1 MSLFCMGRI
10 SGMGTVPVRVWIWQ
24 GGRCLLVALALLV
37 VSGCNG
43 AEARRE
49 PPQVSIHLQA
59 APGTPSV
66 HLRVPYGYVND
77 LVGWWEPHM
86 PKASTTLVAP
96 APQTEELLFMTWPEM
111 GPKTVENAKRFSDP
125 LASDLLVLVKAL
137 DTSKAGLSEFL
148 QRRLVLYKD
157 SDSISR
163 PYLMT
168 AYPERFGLAV
178 EGMLR
183 SMQGEP
189 VPMGGV
195 REFDQFMRPLDAELA
210 KDLFITCT
218 SEDVPEPEDAPKS
231 HRVPL
236 CAMHFANQTLHA
248 IVDVGFRRKHLSE
261 WRDIHQRVGALLN
274 SFVIPPSTSIQP

>member
-1 MSLFCMGRI
+1 MSLFWMYRI
-10 SGMGTVPVRVWIWQ
+10 SGTGTVPTRAWIWP

-43 AEARRE
+43 AEALRE
-49 PPQVSIHLQA
+49 PPPVDIHLQA

-86 PKASTTLVAP
+86 PKASAAPVAP

-125 LASDLLVLVKAL
+125 LASELRVLVSAL

-148 QRRLVLYKD
+148 RRRLIHYKD

-163 PYLMT
+163 SHLMT
-168 AYPERFGLAV
+168 AYPERFGLTV
-178 EGMLR
+178 KGMPR

-189 VPMGGV
+189 VRMGGE
-195 REFDQFMRPLDAELA
+195 REFDQFMLPMGAETA
-210 KDLFITCT
+210 PILFIQCT
-218 SEDVPEPEDAPKS
+218 FEDVPEPEDAPKS
-231 HRVPL
+231 HRVPQ
-236 CAMHFANQTLHA
+236 CSMHFANEALHA
-248 IVDVGFRRKHLSE
+248 IAKVGFRRKHLSE
-261 WRDIHQRVGALLN
+261 WRDIHKRVDALFN
-274 SFVIPPSTSIQP
+274 SFVVPPSTSIQP